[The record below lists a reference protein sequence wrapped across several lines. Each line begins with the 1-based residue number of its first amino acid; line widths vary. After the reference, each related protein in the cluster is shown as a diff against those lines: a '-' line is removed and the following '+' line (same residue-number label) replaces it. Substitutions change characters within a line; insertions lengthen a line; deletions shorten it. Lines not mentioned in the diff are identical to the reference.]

1 MPRGRPRKKDAE
13 RYPSGQLKRPTTIE
27 QMAAAEKAR
36 EEAEMVTVLRQ
47 PHRIAFGR
55 SQMAECAL
63 GRFVLKHRLRSE
75 LFQAGDA
82 WANTKRKW
90 LSVKGAPL
98 PDKPGGTGADVPSE
112 IVDKWA
118 AEALEGEQAMMRAG
132 GPGGLLS
139 VVWMAFDGFDF
150 APGADVGH
158 AMAALMALAV
168 ATGRLDAR
176 AVHTL

>member
-13 RYPSGQLKRPTTIE
+13 RYPSGQLKRPSNIQQQADYE
-27 QMAAAEKAR
+27 REKAQQER
-36 EEAEMVTVLRQ
+36 KLALSQ
-47 PHRIAFGR
+47 PHRRGFPDND
-55 SQMAECAL
+55 MAGCAL
-63 GRFVLKHRLRSE
+63 GRFVLQYRLRKE
-75 LFQAGDA
+75 LFDA
-82 WANTKRKW
+82 AEEWANTKRKW

-150 APGADVGH
+150 APGADVGQ
-158 AMAALMALAV
+158 ARAALMALAV
-168 ATGRLDAR
+168 ATGRLDFR